1 MLGDILPGISVQ
13 VQKVIQGLEEN
24 DESQGDTP
32 NLKLEPGTLELS
44 PKTELQ
50 ESMHFSDV
58 SLFFYAFYV
67 SHFVCT
73 CTCLFSVSF
82 FVGLFLKQITNF
94 KISTFLYGFSV
105 FYFCRTIPQ

>member
-1 MLGDILPGISVQ
+1 MLGDIMPGISVQ

-50 ESMHFSDV
+50 ETMHFSDV
-58 SLFFYAFYV
+58 S
-67 SHFVCT
+67 SRH
-73 CTCLFSVSF
+73 
-82 FVGLFLKQITNF
+82 N
-94 KISTFLYGFSV
+94 
-105 FYFCRTIPQ
+105 